1 VTLSYPK
8 AIEYLYGLQ
17 QHGIK
22 LGLENSR
29 RLMTVLDEPHRRF
42 RSVHIAGT
50 NGKGSTAAMIATV
63 LAAAGYRT
71 GLYTSPHLIDFTER
85 IRVNGEPISPDAVA
99 RLTERIRA
107 AAADLP
113 PPAGR
118 TGAGEAGLPV
128 TFFEFTTA
136 MAFLHF
142 AESAVD
148 FAVAEVGMGGRYDAT
163 NVLTPLVTVIT
174 QIDFDH
180 QAYLGDTI
188 ERIAAE
194 KAGIIKPAVPV
205 VTAADRPEAMS
216 VIENVSRE
224 QKAPLYRLGFEVR
237 VEGATPQRFR
247 YQGIRWSL
255 SDLNCS
261 LLGKHQLSNA
271 GCALAALELLEPC
284 LPAGGRP
291 GITIGEAPVRQGLS
305 TVRWE
310 GRLERMPPGPSGAAV
325 ILDGAHNPAGARVLR
340 TFLEE
345 SRPPRPGRLILVL
358 GILRD
363 KDIGGIL
370 AELIPIADEVVVTRP
385 RHERAA
391 STDDLKR
398 HLEKYAVPAGK
409 RAVRA
414 TVREP
419 LEEALRY
426 AQSASAAADLIC
438 ITGSLYTVGE
448 ARAYLNGLPQPSALR
463 G

>member
-1 VTLSYPK
+1 MSLSYPK

-17 QHGIK
+17 RHGIK
-22 LGLENSR
+22 LGLENIR
-29 RLMTVLDEPHRRF
+29 RLMTLLDEPHRRF

-50 NGKGSTAAMIATV
+50 NGKGSTAAMVATV

-85 IRVNGEPISPDAVA
+85 IRVNSEPITPEQAA

-113 PPAGR
+113 
-118 TGAGEAGLPV
+118 AGEAGLPV

-142 AESAVD
+142 AESSVD
-148 FAVAEVGMGGRYDAT
+148 FVVAEVGMGGRYDAT
-163 NVLTPLVTVIT
+163 NVLTPLVSVIT

-180 QAYLGDTI
+180 QAYLGDTL

-194 KAGIIKPAVPV
+194 KAGIIKPSVPV
-205 VTAADRPEAMS
+205 VTAVDRPEAVS
-216 VIENVSRE
+216 VIRNVCRE
-224 QKAPLYRLGFEVR
+224 QNAPLYRLGSEVR
-237 VEGATPQRFR
+237 VEGSSPQRFR
-247 YQGIRWSL
+247 YQGIRWSF
-255 SDLNCS
+255 SDLNCA
-261 LLGKHQLSNA
+261 LLGRHQLSNA
-271 GCALAALELLEPC
+271 GCALAALELLE
-284 LPAGGRP
+284 RQV
-291 GITIGEAPVRQGLS
+291 ITLGEARVRRGLS

-310 GRLERMPPGPSGAAV
+310 GRLGRVPPARSGAGV
-325 ILDGAHNPAGARVLR
+325 VVDGAHNPAGARTLR
-340 TFLEE
+340 AFLEE
-345 SRPPRPGRLILVL
+345 SRPSHPGRLILVV

-363 KDIGGIL
+363 KDIDGIL
-370 AELIPIADEVVVTRP
+370 GELVPMADEVIVTRP
-385 RHERAA
+385 RNERAA
-391 STDDLKR
+391 SADDLKR
-398 HLEKYAVPAGK
+398 HLEKHAVPAARLPDGQGR
-409 RAVRA
+409 RAVRV

-426 AQSASAAADLIC
+426 AQSAAAAADLIC

-448 ARAYLNGLPQPSALR
+448 ARSYLKGLPQPSALR